1 METLKSAYSDEYINR
16 LGQSIVKIYK
26 DFPTN
31 AFHKDVFDAAWMDKT
46 LKERMSHIR
55 ACLHKHLNLPFEQAT
70 SVLLQIM
77 TTGQTLEL
85 LFVPDYIQTYG
96 INKWGI
102 SMRAFE
108 GSTAFASAEFGVRPF
123 IEKYPE
129 KTFEQLLKWTEHSS
143 EHIRRLASECC
154 RPRLPWSNQLNQ
166 LIEDPSPI
174 IPILNKLFN
183 DPSEYVRRSVSNN
196 LNDICKDHPNLAIQ
210 LAEKWI
216 KSGELGYKTAKHGI
230 RTLLKKGN
238 QRALELFGL
247 GANPAII
254 QKNLS
259 ISKTPITQAEQLCF
273 HFDIINSSKVAIAC
287 RLEYRVYYMKKNGN
301 LQAKIFKISQKQ
313 VPPGI
318 HKMERKHAFKDL
330 STRKHYPGEHA
341 IEIIINGIA
350 FEKLSFELM

>member
-1 METLKSAYSDEYINR
+1 METLKSAYSDEYISR
-16 LGQSIVKIYK
+16 LGQSIVKVFE

-31 AFHKDVFDAAWMDKT
+31 AFQKDIFDESWIDKS

-55 ACLHKHLNLPFEQAT
+55 ACLHKHLNLPFEQAI
-70 SVLLQIM
+70 SVLLPIM

-96 INKWGI
+96 LNEWDV

-108 GSTAFASAEFGVRPF
+108 GSTAFASGEFGVRPF

-129 KTFEQLLKWTEHSS
+129 KTFDQLLKWTNHPS

-154 RPRLPWSNQLNQ
+154 RPRLPWSSQLNQ

-174 IPILNKLFN
+174 IPILHKLFD

-196 LNDICKDHPNLAIQ
+196 LNDICKDHPNFAIQ
-210 LAEKWI
+210 IAEKWI
-216 KSGELGYKTAKHGI
+216 QSGELGLKTAKHGI

-247 GANPAII
+247 GANPAIT

-259 ISKTPITQAEQLCF
+259 ITQTPITQAEQLCF
-273 HFDIINSSKVAIAC
+273 HFEIINSSTEAIEC
-287 RLEYRVYYMKKNGN
+287 RLEYRVYYMKKNGK

-318 HKMERKHAFKDL
+318 NKMERKHAFKDL
-330 STRKHYPGEHA
+330 STRKHYLGEHA

-350 FEKLSFELM
+350 FEKLSFELK